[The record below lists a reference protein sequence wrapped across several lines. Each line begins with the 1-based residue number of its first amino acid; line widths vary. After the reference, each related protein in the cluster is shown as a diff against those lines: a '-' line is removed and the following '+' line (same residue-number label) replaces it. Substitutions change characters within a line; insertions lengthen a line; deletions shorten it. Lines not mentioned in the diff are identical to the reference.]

1 MYKIII
7 DSCGELN
14 EKMKRDSHFANVP
27 LTLEVDGEDIIDDA
41 TFDQASFLAKVAASP
56 TGPKSA
62 CPSPSAYMDEM
73 EDAEHIYIVT
83 LSAQLSG
90 SYNSACLA
98 KDLFEEEHEDED
110 TEFKVHVFDSK
121 SASIGQTLIG
131 LKIQECE
138 EAGMSFEEV
147 IEAVDAYIAQQH
159 TFFVLE
165 TLETLRKAGR
175 LSNLKAKL
183 ASTLNIK
190 PIMGS
195 TEIGSIQQL
204 GQARGMMK
212 ALDKMVECMLEV
224 TQNCEEKVLAISH
237 CNCPERAKLLMEK
250 VMAKANFKEIFI
262 VDTQGVSSMYAND
275 GGLVMVV

>member
-14 EKMKRDSHFANVP
+14 AQMKADPHFANVP
-27 LTLEVDGEDIIDDA
+27 LTLEVDGEEIVDDA
-41 TFDQASFLAKVAASP
+41 SFDQASFLAKVAASP
-56 TGPKSA
+56 TSPKSA

-73 EDAEHIYIVT
+73 EDAEHVYIVT

-98 KDLFEEEHEDED
+98 KDLYEEDHEDED
-110 TEFKVHVFDSK
+110 DVRVHVFDSK

-131 LKIQECE
+131 LKIAECE
-138 EAGMSFEEV
+138 EAGMEFSKVVET
-147 IEAVDAYIAQQH
+147 VDAYIAEQH

-190 PIMGS
+190 PVMGS

-204 GQARGMMK
+204 GQARGMVR
-212 ALDKMVECMLEV
+212 ALDKMVECLLEV
-224 TQNCEEKVLAISH
+224 TQNCEDKVLAISH
-237 CNCPERAKLLMEK
+237 CNAPERAQMLKDKLLQK
-250 VMAKANFKEIFI
+250 AKFKDIFI
-262 VDTQGVSSMYAND
+262 VDAQGVTSMYAND